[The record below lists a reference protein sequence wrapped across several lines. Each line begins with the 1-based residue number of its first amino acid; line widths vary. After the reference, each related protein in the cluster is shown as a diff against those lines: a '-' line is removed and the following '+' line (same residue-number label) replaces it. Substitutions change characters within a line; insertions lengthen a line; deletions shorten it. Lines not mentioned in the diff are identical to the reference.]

1 MSLANVLAYLPP
13 LSLSLSLSLPS
24 TIEVE
29 RDIITSLDYD
39 SVDVRNLTLTY
50 SIIIISFVSGGMSIV
65 NI

>member
-1 MSLANVLAYLPP
+1 MSLANVLAYLPH
-13 LSLSLSLSLPS
+13 LSLSLSLPS

-29 RDIITSLDYD
+29 RDIIASLDYD